1 MEKWEAAKRAKTNP
15 FNDSCTKSFF
25 TYTITVL
32 DSVEWI
38 VKIYLKSNEERQSSP
53 QRAKKGLSNNP
64 IKLKLCERTHSS
76 YCVLYAR
83 TTSSHNK

>member
-53 QRAKKGLSNNP
+53 FEGKEKGLILSLTYIIFYIITPESQEGSLQQSN
-64 IKLKLCERTHSS
+64 
-76 YCVLYAR
+76 
-83 TTSSHNK
+83 